1 MNKSLIKIIVF
12 LILLIFFING
22 FSASFT
28 SHDISNLAYVLALG
42 IDIGENA
49 KLKISAQFST
59 PDASSSDSKS
69 SEKDSGQIVLV
80 SGEAD
85 SIFSGLSLIN
95 SYIGKELNLAH
106 CNLIVF
112 SEDFAKQGIAT
123 QIYSFINNE
132 EIRPSTNI
140 LISKCD
146 AYDYLDNVKP
156 SLEKITVQY
165 YDTFS
170 ISNRLTG
177 YFENITI
184 GDFYNKLSSK
194 ATCPVAILGGL
205 DVTAR
210 NKKSSEAS
218 SSSDMQAGS
227 DPLKSENIIINTED
241 LIAGSS
247 SIEGKLGIE
256 NIGLAI
262 FKENKLCGEL
272 TAMETI
278 CHLLITDSLDSCV
291 ISIDDPFRNSE
302 KAELSISPK
311 SKSKITI
318 IVKDGIPHISV
329 KLSVDAY
336 GLTLDENTNYE
347 THNSVELFS
356 KTAKEYLE
364 KQFNNYF
371 NKVSKEYGTDIDY
384 FATKA
389 LVNFSTMG
397 EWEEYNWPEKFK
409 EAQFDISIDVNLI
422 SSLLVTKT

>member
-1 MNKSLIKIIVF
+1 M
-12 LILLIFFING
+12 
-22 FSASFT
+22 
-28 SHDISNLAYVLALG
+28 
-42 IDIGENA
+42 
-49 KLKISAQFST
+49 
-59 PDASSSDSKS
+59 
-69 SEKDSGQIVLV
+69 
-80 SGEAD
+80 
-85 SIFSGLSLIN
+85 
-95 SYIGKELNLAH
+95 NLAH

-140 LISKCD
+140 LISKCN

-156 SLEKITVQY
+156 SLERITVQY

-170 ISNRLTG
+170 ISNRFTG

-210 NKKSSEAS
+210 NKKSSSSNSSQSNDSSNNSGNNNNSSQNNTESSSEDS
-218 SSSDMQAGS
+218 SSSDMQVGS
-227 DPLKSENIIINTED
+227 DPPKSENIIINTED